1 MAIDELT
8 LYVPPEK
15 CTGQPLVMAAAIVA
29 LIAVVSSW
37 LPSPTAPLQRTSIH
51 GLPEHISTSPLS
63 VAVPVADSEEK
74 FPGDCARL
82 GSAALSPKANAAS
95 LSTCLAIRWS
105 ALSSLTNS
113 DNL

>member
-37 LPSPTAPLQRTSIH
+37 TPSPTAPWQRTSIH
-51 GLPEHISTSPLS
+51 GFPEHISTSPLS

-82 GSAALSPKANAAS
+82 GSAIPSPNAKAAS
-95 LSTCLAIRWS
+95 LRQSFTMRS
-105 ALSSLTNS
+105 SPSVSLT
-113 DNL
+113 